1 METANLIALLSLLG
15 IIVAAYVIIKMDG
28 ISYKKDI
35 GYLKDALIKLEI
47 KHDLK
52 DKELQN
58 LKLDLA
64 RNGIKIENE
73 K

>member
-15 IIVAAYVIIKMDG
+15 IVVAAYVIIKMDG
-28 ISYKKDI
+28 IS
-35 GYLKDALIKLEI
+35 YLKDALIKLEI

>member
-15 IIVAAYVIIKMDG
+15 IVVAAYVIIKMDG

-35 GYLKDALIKLEI
+35 GYLKEALLKLET

>member
-15 IIVAAYVIIKMDG
+15 IVVAAYVIIKMDG

-35 GYLKDALIKLEI
+35 GYLKDALLKLET

>member
-15 IIVAAYVIIKMDG
+15 IVVAAYVIIKMDG

>member
-35 GYLKDALIKLEI
+35 GYLKEALLKLET